1 MNPTPPFPSWDEYLK
16 ILSGSGL
23 GGRANSLN
31 SMPSLVSPAGPLP
44 NCHVPRRPAPTL
56 TRTASSLPATTTTVT
71 VQTPTTPDPPFAI
84 LQKQVFCSYEVRRPL
99 ARIPESCYVSL
110 SEDVSKVSMESPVPP
125 LTPLSPSSLVSEH
138 LIHTPTTLAN
148 SQILSSPQISF
159 QESQIGLT
167 MTSSMHS
174 REEPRIKSQSASLP
188 DTITECSRTTPF
200 TSAVMLNRLI
210 VSSTQTTE
218 KESSSLQSPVGSQIS
233 SSAATSPSPSVAA
246 DSLFESPSR
255 STALMDSLVNAQA
268 APILTGS
275 ESGSLNHL
283 LATTMPS
290 GSAGS
295 GTIEQTP
302 SPTTTAL
309 SSPHPAPSTS
319 DINFSPS
326 GSTSHCRLLQTL
338 LTLQTPDFRP
348 DQTAQAIATGH
359 MVLPV
364 VTQAFPLDPS
374 MNWSRSDIPDT
385 IPLIEPTPDYK
396 CLRELRTY
404 RTKRMRAAG
413 KIQIPAP
420 LVPGTPEYHRLYLAA
435 MKNAGESAVYKD
447 PKMSE
452 FILLSLKH
460 SFLISAL
467 RSSIFDPHSA
477 ATLPQQV
484 KYPMGSFVCYRS
496 WRRSQ
501 NVKLDEIKKEWEV
514 IKREN
519 GAEKKE
525 WVVRA
530 SNLLN
535 EHYAQLRAGYIVLK
549 SVDGKKKKV
558 ERRFKRNEADK
569 EESDEE
575 DKEEDD
581 DLDS

>member
-1 MNPTPPFPSWDEYLK
+1 MNSTPPFPSWEDYLK
-16 ILSGSGL
+16 MLSGSGL
-23 GGRANSLN
+23 GGRANSSN
-31 SMPSLVSPAGPLP
+31 SVPSLVSLAAPLP
-44 NCHVPRRPAPTL
+44 SCLVPRRPVLTL

-71 VQTPTTPDPPFAI
+71 VQTPTTPDPPLAI
-84 LQKQVFCSYEVRRPL
+84 LQKQVFCSYEVRRPH
-99 ARIPESCYVSL
+99 ARIPESCYGSF
-110 SEDVSKVSMESPVPP
+110 SEDVSEASMESPVPP
-125 LTPLSPSSLVSEH
+125 LIPLSSSSLVSEH
-138 LIHTPTTLAN
+138 LTSSSLTLSN
-148 SQILSSPQISF
+148 SSILSSPQISF

-167 MTSSMHS
+167 MTAPMHS
-174 REEPRIKSQSASLP
+174 RDEPRIRSQSASQP
-188 DTITECSRTTPF
+188 DTTTECSRTTPF

-210 VSSTQTTE
+210 VSNTQTTE

-233 SSAATSPSPSVAA
+233 SSAATSPSPSLAA
-246 DSLFESPSR
+246 DSTASPHH
-255 STALMDSLVNAQA
+255 M
-268 APILTGS
+268 
-275 ESGSLNHL
+275 

-290 GSAGS
+290 EASPGASPAVNTGATGIKRFS
-295 GTIEQTP
+295 SPPPNQLPVKVARSSSPSRTSSVPQTSP
-302 SPTTTAL
+302 PTTNAL

-319 DINFSPS
+319 NINVLSA
-326 GSTSHCRLLQTL
+326 GSISHSRLLQTL
-338 LTLQTPDFRP
+338 QTFQTLDSRP

-374 MNWSRSDIPDT
+374 MNWSGSGIPDT

-420 LVPGTPEYHRLYLAA
+420 LLPGTPEYYRLYLAA

-447 PKMSE
+447 PKMT
-452 FILLSLKH
+452 
-460 SFLISAL
+460 L
-467 RSSIFDPHSA
+467 RSSIFDPNSA